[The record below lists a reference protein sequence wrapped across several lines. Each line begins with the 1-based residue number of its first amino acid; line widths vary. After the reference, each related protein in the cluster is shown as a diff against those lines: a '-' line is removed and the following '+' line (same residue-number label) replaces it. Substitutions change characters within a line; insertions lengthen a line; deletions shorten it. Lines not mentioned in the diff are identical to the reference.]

1 MVFEI
6 LLTDQTTQQTEADG
20 YALEGPLTTF
30 FRAQAGRAPRLD
42 PWAVR
47 LLSIRTD
54 TVARIRALPESA
66 DEWSGHGQVL
76 DMGRGLAV
84 V

>member
-1 MVFEI
+1 MRFEI
-6 LLTDQTTQQTEADG
+6 LLTDDNAEHVEADG

-30 FRAQAGRAPRLD
+30 FRAQAGRTPRLD

-54 TVARIRALPESA
+54 RIARIHVVDHLADHRVDHLGGDRWPAL
-66 DEWSGHGQVL
+66 QV
-76 DMGRGLAV
+76 V
-84 V
+84 